1 MKFVN
6 ENWLVLAKAVYNNN
20 MIKKKILVIYYSHK
34 SYMAFEFNRII
45 LFQSYVRFVVT
56 MDWLSKMS
64 QIIAYK
70 LQHDNL

>member
-1 MKFVN
+1 
-6 ENWLVLAKAVYNNN
+6 
-20 MIKKKILVIYYSHK
+20 
-34 SYMAFEFNRII
+34 MAFEFNRII

-70 LQHDNL
+70 LQHDS